1 MLFMSRIEDFIEEY
15 CVNQDDRYSSFI
27 NVMKET
33 QPFAFLSA
41 FSISLSI
48 FASRFS
54 LPEASTYAAIAG
66 VLFLLAFISLLC
78 FKFSEPNFGLF
89 LDISH
94 LCTFSGIALFFLTVL
109 VLINPENFGDA
120 AAWLGA
126 ISILLLMLYIS
137 YEGYRTSK
145 VDKLFKI
152 NVIFVFALFFI
163 IILLGIIRNF
173 ILYIIKIDILGYEIY
188 GIFVLILAV
197 LFVISLLSL
206 TLILLVGGRR

>member
-15 CVNQDDRYSSFI
+15 SVNQDDRYSSFV

-78 FKFSEPNFGLF
+78 FKFIEPNFGLF

-94 LCTFSGIALFFLTVL
+94 LCTFLGIALFFSCVL

-173 ILYIIKIDILGYEIY
+173 ILYIIKIDISGYEIY
-188 GIFVLILAV
+188 GIFALILPL
-197 LFVISLLSL
+197 LFAISLVSL
-206 TLILLVGGRR
+206 TLLLGRRR

>member
-1 MLFMSRIEDFIEEY
+1 MLFMSRIEEFIEKY
-15 CVNQDDRYSSFI
+15 SINQNDRYVSFV

-54 LPEASTYAAIAG
+54 LPEASTYAAEAG

-78 FKFSEPNFGLF
+78 FKFIEPNFGLF

-94 LCTFSGIALFFLTVL
+94 LCTFLGIALFFISVFA
-109 VLINPENFGDA
+109 LINPENFGDA
-120 AAWLGA
+120 ASWLGA
-126 ISILLLMLYIS
+126 ISLLLLILFLS
-137 YEGYRTSK
+137 YRGYRTSK

-152 NVIFVFALFFI
+152 NVIFILASFFI
-163 IILLGIIRNF
+163 AIMFGIISEF
-173 ILYIIKIDILGYEIY
+173 ILYIIKIDIAGYEIF
-188 GIFVLILAV
+188 GILFLIMAL
-197 LFVISLLSL
+197 LFTISLLSL
-206 TLILLVGGRR
+206 TILSLRRR